1 MQYWARTVQRSAFCR
16 SRREL
21 SKTCSLAKV
30 GFHTAE
36 NRHFKVRKLGSCFRA
51 NVGAGPRGTK
61 EGVRS
66 VSWSFSPASSGR
78 IPTMRSSSP
87 TASRSPTTRAR
98 SRRRRSCSLLIAA
111 RRLAPVMSASGA
123 RTPPTTST
131 ARWGRSRPLGGES
144 LVETNL
150 ETRLGEMK
158 QSLLSFRRMQAV
170 FSQMESRAP

>member
-78 IPTMRSSSP
+78 IPTMLKCSP

-98 SRRRRSCSLLIAA
+98 RRARRSCSLLIAA
-111 RRLAPVMSASGA
+111 RRLVLLSASGA